1 MRTAASHQGAARA
14 ERGEKSGRRIDEK
27 KRSCQ
32 TADYARNHER
42 NHDAP
47 RDVQFLRV
55 SAAAGRRSH
64 PKGKRIGGIRLDGRH
79 SGEQQR
85 RKSDETPSPCDSVD
99 PSSEGPGKE
108 QEYRVVKVQ
117 A

>member
-1 MRTAASHQGAARA
+1 MRTAALHQVAARKNTK
-14 ERGEKSGRRIDEK
+14 KSLRRHLDQQ

-42 NHDAP
+42 DHDAP

-55 SAAAGRRSH
+55 SAAARRRSH

-79 SGEQQR
+79 SGEQER

>member
-55 SAAAGRRSH
+55 SAAAGRRANPERQRVGRIRRHWWHSREQEG
-64 PKGKRIGGIRLDGRH
+64 GKRN
-79 SGEQQR
+79 
-85 RKSDETPSPCDSVD
+85 ETPSPRDGVD
-99 PSSEGPGKE
+99 ASPEGPGKE